1 MATPAA
7 QVLPT
12 APMLATV
19 AVVLTTAVA
28 VVWLRS
34 GDDRG
39 SETSAAA
46 PEVAPAA
53 TVSNEAAAAEIAAA
67 PAFDRLLGRE
77 SVPFE
82 LRVSRQEQ
90 ALTVV
95 ELAGGDPQVRVYQLD

>member
-7 QVLPT
+7 RVLPR
-12 APMLATV
+12 APILATV
-19 AVVLTTAVA
+19 AVVLTAAVA

-39 SETSAAA
+39 RETSGAAA
-46 PEVAPAA
+46 EVARAA
-53 TVSNEAAAAEIAAA
+53 TVPSEAAAAEIAAA

>member
-1 MATPAA
+1 
-7 QVLPT
+7 
-12 APMLATV
+12 
-19 AVVLTTAVA
+19 
-28 VVWLRS
+28 
-34 GDDRG
+34 
-39 SETSAAA
+39 
-46 PEVAPAA
+46 
-53 TVSNEAAAAEIAAA
+53 VSNEAAAAEIAAA